1 MSDMTTTDDRE
12 RGDSQPDEPVVTAPV
27 GDVDRTAPESS
38 VDIDSHDTT
47 TAPEVVAEAEEA
59 HGGSL
64 LPDDQNE
71 RFRSAWEEIQASFVD
86 RPQEAV
92 EKADALVSD
101 VMQRVTANLTKER
114 ERLEGQWAQGDDVST
129 EDLRVALTRYRTF
142 FDRLLAA

>member
-1 MSDMTTTDDRE
+1 MREPERGVSGMSEMTTTEDRE
-12 RGDSQPDEPVVTAPV
+12 RDDEPRDESVATAP
-27 GDVDRTAPESS
+27 GDVAD
-38 VDIDSHDTT
+38 
-47 TAPEVVAEAEEA
+47 
-59 HGGSL
+59 GSL
-64 LPDDQNE
+64 LPDDQSE
-71 RFRSAWEEIQASFVD
+71 RFRSTWEEIQTSFVD

-92 EKADALVSD
+92 ENADALVAD